1 MTKCIFF
8 IYITIIV
15 NEIFTSCI
23 VWRID
28 IYDIYTL
35 LVSICQDGEGRVVVS
50 LDQDMSRSI
59 SSLADTTRLIL
70 DEYGE
75 FIFASFHDSLW
86 LVFPDE
92 TISFLFFDI
101 LELGFEFLDS
111 HEEIGSC
118 GHKKGVL

>member
-1 MTKCIFF
+1 LVSSIVWW
-8 IYITIIV
+8 IYI
-15 NEIFTSCI
+15 
-23 VWRID
+23 D
-28 IYDIYTL
+28 DIYTL
-35 LVSICQDGEGRVVVS
+35 LVSIGEDREGRVVVS

-118 GHKKGVL
+118 GHKKGVLNE